1 MTSPPHSDPEPASPS
16 GQPYQQPGESQY
28 QAGQAPYQ
36 PAQPRPEYQP
46 GQPYQQPYQ
55 QQPYQQQPYQ
65 PYPQQYPGAAP
76 PPPPS
81 AVRKRGRT
89 PLRLALIFG
98 VIGVVLVIV
107 GGIVIGTKSYSK
119 VNGFSRVSI
128 AAGSGTAQFSSAG
141 NYLAYY
147 EASDVTSNIKSV
159 PLPLVALRS
168 PSGKV
173 QVLNTLYGGASRSSL
188 QINSYLTYQFN
199 GHNGVAIYQFTVPEA
214 GRYDVRVQ
222 ATGNEAPGADIA
234 FGKSIGSGIAV
245 GAALLVPGILLI
257 VAAIVLLIVGLVQ
270 RSKGNKQ
277 AAAAPYGPPPGSGY
291 PPAQQ
296 PGAGY
301 PPPDQPSGWQKS

>member
-1 MTSPPHSDPEPASPS
+1 MTYPPPS
-16 GQPYQQPGESQY
+16 GSEPTSQPG
-28 QAGQAPYQ
+28 Q
-36 PAQPRPEYQP
+36 PQYQP
-46 GQPYQQPYQ
+46 GQPQYQPSQPQYQ
-55 QQPYQQQPYQ
+55 PGQGYQQQPYQ

-76 PPPPS
+76 PPPPG

-98 VIGVVLVIV
+98 VIGLALVIV
-107 GGIVIGTKSYSK
+107 GAIVIGTKSYSK

-147 EASDVTSNIKSV
+147 EASDVTSSIKSV

-173 QVLNTLYGGASRSSL
+173 QVLNTLYGGAPRSSL
-188 QINSYLTYQFN
+188 QIKSYLTYQFN
-199 GHNGVAIYQFTVPEA
+199 GHNGVAIYQFSVPQA

-277 AAAAPYGPPPGSGY
+277 VPATPYGPPPGSGY
-291 PPAQQ
+291 PPPQQ

-301 PPPDQPSGWQKS
+301 PPPDQPGGWQKS